1 MSKARW
7 ARDEEFEEILAKSNI
22 IFGGE
27 GNTDYFQGYHPKLY
41 VARNSASEHLVV
53 DGEDG
58 IEGILGVFPA
68 KLKVLD
74 TVLSVDGFGTMGVV
88 KEGRGKGHMKEL
100 MNTAVAT
107 SRSRADI
114 AFLGGRRQ
122 RYEYFGFT
130 PSGVALSF
138 SFNRDNAK
146 HGIDLSHIGD
156 ITFKPLEENDT
167 EALLAIK
174 TIFEK
179 RPAHALRDDKLL
191 FATLHTCR
199 SRVYKILRCGKFFG
213 YLSCGA
219 ENRVINEIELCDNK
233 DIALVLAAYLTHFEL
248 RGVSVSAVFLFEREK
263 LCALEAVCE
272 NFSMVCCENFQI
284 YNFEKVVDAFLK
296 LKASYAKLLD
306 AKAVIDILGHGK
318 LCIDIAD
325 GTPKAYLTED
335 DADITLT
342 AIEATRLLFGLSSKV
357 LDYPA
362 LPTEML
368 SNLPLPLFYSRPDF
382 V

>member
-7 ARDEEFEEILAKSNI
+7 AKDEEFEEILAKSNI

-53 DGEDG
+53 DGDEG

-68 KLKVLD
+68 KLKILD

-100 MNTAVAT
+100 MNTAVAA
-107 SRSRADI
+107 SKARADI

-146 HGIDLSHIGD
+146 HGIDLSEVDD
-156 ITFKPLEENDT
+156 ISFELLEESDG
-167 EALLAIK
+167 EALAAIK
-174 TIFEK
+174 ALFEK

-199 SRVYKILRCGKFFG
+199 SQVYKVLRCGEFFG
-213 YLSCGA
+213 YIACGG
-219 ENRVINEIELCDNK
+219 ENRVINEIELCENN
-233 DIALVLAAYLTHFEL
+233 DIALVLAAYLKHFEL
-248 RGVSVSAVFLFEREK
+248 RGVSVSAIFMFEREK
-263 LCALEAVCE
+263 VCALEAVAE

-284 YNFEKVVDAFLK
+284 YNFKKVTDALIR
-296 LKASYAKLLD
+296 LKATYARMLD
-306 AKAVIDILGHGK
+306 ARTVLDIEGYGK
-318 LCIDIAD
+318 LCIEMKD
-325 GTPKAYLTED
+325 GTGKAYLTEE
-335 DADITLT
+335 DADISLS
-342 AIEATRLLFGLSSKV
+342 AIAATRLLFGLPSQV
-357 LDYPA
+357 LDYPGISPELLA
-362 LPTEML
+362 
-368 SNLPLPLFYSRPDF
+368 NLPLPLFYSRPDF

>member
-7 ARDEEFEEILAKSNI
+7 AKDSEFDEILAKSNI
-22 IFGGE
+22 IFGGD

-68 KLKVLD
+68 RLQVLD
-74 TVLSVDGFGTMGVV
+74 TILTVDGFGTMGVI
-88 KEGRGKGHMKEL
+88 KSARGKGHMNDP

-107 SRSRADI
+107 SSARADL

-130 PSGVALSF
+130 PSGVQLSF

-146 HGIDLSHIGD
+146 HSLD
-156 ITFKPLEENDT
+156 ISKASEISFELLEECDST
-167 EALLAIK
+167 SLSRIK
-174 TIFEK
+174 ELYRR
-179 RPAHALRDDKLL
+179 RPAYALRDDKLL

-199 SRVYKILRCGKFFG
+199 SQVYKVLRCGEFYG
-213 YLSCGA
+213 YISCGG

-233 DIALVLAAYLTHFEL
+233 RIALVLASYLERFEL
-248 RGVSVSAVFLFEREK
+248 RGVAVSCVFEFDRDK
-263 LCALEAVCE
+263 LEALEAVAE
-272 NFSMVCCENFQI
+272 NYSLVCCENFQI
-284 YNFEKVVDAFLK
+284 FNFEKVVDAFIRLK
-296 LKASYAKLLD
+296 GTYTDLLD
-306 AKAVIDILGHGK
+306 SKACFEIEGYGK
-318 LCIDIAD
+318 LTVEVKD
-325 GTPKAYLTED
+325 GVGRAYLSDEA
-335 DADITLT
+335 ADIKLSRL
-342 AIEATRLLFGLSSKV
+342 AATRLFFGLPARV
-357 LDYPA
+357 LRYPNISA
-362 LPTEML
+362 EMMA
-368 SNLPLPLFYSRPDF
+368 NLPLPLFYCRPDF